1 MLLFLSSMLLGY
13 AASRWYFTHKSDYT
27 HKSEWTEASI
37 SPFDGVRKLLRRKGG
52 Q

>member
-13 AASRWYFTHKSDYT
+13 AASRWYYT
-27 HKSEWTEASI
+27 HKSEWIEASI
-37 SPFDGVRKLLRRKGG
+37 SPFDEVRKLLRRKGV